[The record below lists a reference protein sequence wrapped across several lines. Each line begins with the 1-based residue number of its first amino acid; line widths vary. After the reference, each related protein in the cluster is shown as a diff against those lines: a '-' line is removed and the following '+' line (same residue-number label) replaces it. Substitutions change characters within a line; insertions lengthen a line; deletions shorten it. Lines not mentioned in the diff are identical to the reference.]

1 MIVFRALRVKRRW
14 HTQLR
19 PHTEIHV
26 HRVHRC
32 AICLTVVLAV
42 ALCTSLGPSGAA
54 LAADSDDAAGAH
66 VSEAV
71 QTLFAVDQE
80 RLNATQLA
88 LEQQDIIRQEISV
101 CIDPRAAWLSG
112 ESRLWIESPGDHVL
126 LLLDDGLR
134 VRTVHDARGDTL
146 LHTRVGDVLEVYAP
160 AGATTFPLEMI
171 LSYEGQL
178 VPADGALVSDDV
190 VVLGPDFHWY
200 PVSDARDPS
209 RLRVEVRYPRG
220 YSSVVSGTLAG
231 MAPSLAGA
239 EPCTDGDVWDV
250 PTPVTRAGVVVGR
263 LESSLTVVGDVF
275 FGSHTLSA
283 SGSVGSGA
291 AGWQSSPSS
300 VPSELIEL
308 LRFLET
314 CFGAYPYEWLNV
326 VRLPADPGRPMAVV
340 IGPGLVVIQSGG
352 RPDSPLNMPLSK
364 VVSGLSDSWWS
375 FWIDTGQFVSAG
387 LATQAEAGWL
397 DATGDEDGAERLRGL
412 RRAQYMRAIRDSG
425 RGVPLLDCLGPV
437 ASSDGRIC
445 GGKGSAVFE
454 ILESV
459 VGQGAYC
466 AALRS
471 IASEHG
477 GESVGLRE
485 FAEALEEEYGHDL
498 DWFFYEW
505 VSRSDL
511 PSYAIEYEATP
522 VGDGTYLVRGLIRQE
537 GEPFRTP
544 LPITIDL
551 GGWAYDET
559 IVIESSH
566 QSFELRTDA
575 EPIHVTIDGRH
586 LIPKVNRA
594 ELAGMHMALGVEA
607 TGSGDWS
614 SAVDEF
620 GAAAAFEPGNAS
632 FARAYGLALVRHG
645 RLTDGLEA
653 MDRAITLDP
662 TNTDVRFEAAGIHLR
677 SGDFATA
684 VTHLDV
690 YVEAKPSDP
699 NGHIRRAL
707 ALVELGRLDEAQ
719 SSIDLARELMAG
731 DESGPD
737 LDEEILLA
745 TGRLH
750 EARGDTA
757 AAVRAY
763 EAALAANPVS
773 DVARGR
779 LRALSLP
786 EAE

>member
-42 ALCTSLGPSGAA
+42 ALCTSLRPSGAA

-112 ESRLWIESPGDHVL
+112 ESRLWIESPRDHVL

-134 VRTVHDARGDTL
+134 VRTVRDARGDTL
-146 LHTRVGDVLEVYAP
+146 LHTRVGDVLEVFAP
-160 AGATTFPLEMI
+160 ASASTFPLEMI

-239 EPCTDGDVWDV
+239 ETCTDGDVWDV

-397 DATGDEDGAERLRGL
+397 DATGDEDDAERLRGL

-477 GESVGLRE
+477 GESVESPWASGSSRRRSRKSTGTTLTGSSTSGCREATCRRMPSSMKQHPSETAPTSCAGLFGRR
-485 FAEALEEEYGHDL
+485 A
-498 DWFFYEW
+498 
-505 VSRSDL
+505 SRS
-511 PSYAIEYEATP
+511 A
-522 VGDGTYLVRGLIRQE
+522 
-537 GEPFRTP
+537 
-544 LPITIDL
+544 IDL

-719 SSIDLARELMAG
+719 SSIDLARELVAG

-786 EAE
+786 EVE

>member
-1 MIVFRALRVKRRW
+1 MA
-14 HTQLR
+14 HG
-19 PHTEIHV
+19 H
-26 HRVHRC
+26 
-32 AICLTVVLAV
+32 AICFIGVLAA
-42 ALCTSLGPSGAA
+42 ALCAPLGPSGAS
-54 LAADSDDAAGAH
+54 LAADRDDAAGAH

-71 QTLFAVDQE
+71 QILFAVDQE
-80 RLNATQLA
+80 RVDATQQA
-88 LEQQDIIRQEISV
+88 LDQQDVIRQEISV
-101 CIDPRAAWLSG
+101 CIDPQARWLSG
-112 ESRLWIESPGDHVL
+112 ESRLWIESPRDHVL
-126 LLLDDGLR
+126 LLLDEGLR
-134 VRTVHDARGDTL
+134 VLTVRDARGDTL
-146 LHTRVGDVLEVYAP
+146 MHTRVGDVLEVFAP
-160 AGATTFPLEMI
+160 ASAPTFPLEMK
-171 LSYEGQL
+171 LSYEGRL
-178 VPADGALVSDDV
+178 APADGALVNDDV

-200 PVSDARDPS
+200 PVSDARDPA
-209 RLRVEVRYPRG
+209 RLRVEVRYPTG

-239 EPCTDGDVWDV
+239 ETCIDGDVWDV
-250 PTPVTRAGVVVGR
+250 PTPVTRACVVVGK

-275 FGSHTLSA
+275 FGSHTLSVDGA
-283 SGSVGSGA
+283 AGSGA
-291 AGWQSSPSS
+291 AGWQGSPSS

-326 VRLPADPGRPMAVV
+326 VRLPADPGRRTAVV
-340 IGPGLVVIQSGG
+340 IGPGLVVVQSGG
-352 RPDSPLNMPLSK
+352 QPDSPLDMPLSK
-364 VVSGLSDSWWS
+364 IVSGLSHSWWS
-375 FWIDTGQFVSAG
+375 FWIDPGQFVSAG

-397 DATGDEDGAERLRGL
+397 DATGDEDRAERLRGL

-425 RGVPLLDCLGPV
+425 RNVPLLDCLGPG

-459 VGQGAYC
+459 VGQSAYC
-466 AALRS
+466 AGLRS
-471 IASEHG
+471 VASEHG

-485 FAEALEEEYGHDL
+485 FAEALEEEHGHDL

-522 VGDGTYLVRGLIRQE
+522 VGDGTYIVRGLIRQE

-566 QSFELRTDA
+566 QPFEIRTDA

-586 LIPKVNRA
+586 LIPKVNRT
-594 ELAGMHMALGVEA
+594 ELAGMHIELGAEA
-607 TGSGDWS
+607 TASGDWGA
-614 SAVDEF
+614 AVDEF
-620 GAAAAFEPGNAS
+620 GAAAALVPSNAS
-632 FARAYGLALVRHG
+632 FAHAYAGALVRHG
-645 RLTDGLEA
+645 RLADGLEA
-653 MDRAITLDP
+653 MDRAIALDP
-662 TNTDVRFEAAGIHLR
+662 TNTDVRFEAAGLHLR

-684 VTHLDV
+684 VAYLDA

-699 NGHIRRAL
+699 TGHIQRARAL
-707 ALVELGRLDEAQ
+707 AELGRLDEAQ
-719 SSIDLARELMAG
+719 SSIDLARELLARDKAG
-731 DESGPD
+731 RG

-745 TGRLH
+745 TGRLY
-750 EARGDTA
+750 EARRDTA

-773 DVARGR
+773 DEARRR
-779 LRALSLP
+779 LRALNLP

>member
-1 MIVFRALRVKRRW
+1 MDRA
-14 HTQLR
+14 
-19 PHTEIHV
+19 
-26 HRVHRC
+26 HRYT
-32 AICLTVVLAV
+32 ICFVAVLAA
-42 ALCTSLGPSGAA
+42 ALCAPLGPSGAS

-80 RLNATQLA
+80 RVDATQRA
-88 LEQQDIIRQEISV
+88 LDQQDVIRQEISV
-101 CIDPRAAWLSG
+101 CIDPQAGWLSA
-112 ESRLWIESPGDHVL
+112 ESRLWIESPRDHVL

-134 VRTVHDARGDTL
+134 VLAVSDARGDTL
-146 LHTRVGDVLEVYAP
+146 LHTRVGDVLEVFAP
-160 AGATTFPLEMI
+160 ASAPTFPPEI
-171 LSYEGQL
+171 KLSYEGQL
-178 VPADGALVSDDV
+178 APADGALVSDDV

-200 PVSDARDPS
+200 PVSNVRDPA

-239 EPCTDGDVWDV
+239 ETCADGDVWDV
-250 PTPVTRAGVVVGR
+250 PTPVARAGVVVGR
-263 LESSLTVVGDVF
+263 LGSSLTVVGDVF
-275 FGSHTLSA
+275 FGSHTLSVDGA
-283 SGSVGSGA
+283 MGTGA

-300 VPSELIEL
+300 VPSELIEI

-326 VRLPADPGRPMAVV
+326 VRLPADPGRPAAVV

-352 RPDSPLNMPLSK
+352 RPDSPWDMPLST
-364 VVSGLSDSWWS
+364 VVAGLSDSWWT
-375 FWIDTGQFVSAG
+375 FWIDPGRFVSDG
-387 LATQAEAGWL
+387 LATQAEATWL
-397 DATGDEDGAERLRGL
+397 EATGNEDGAERLRGL
-412 RRAQYMRAIRDSG
+412 RRAQFMRAIRDSG
-425 RGVPLLDCLGPV
+425 RGVALLDCLGPG
-437 ASSDGRIC
+437 ASSDARIC

-454 ILESV
+454 MLESV
-459 VGQGAYC
+459 VGQVAYC

-471 IASEHG
+471 VASEHG
-477 GESVGLRE
+477 GESVGLSE

-522 VGDGTYLVRGLIRQE
+522 VGDGTYIVRGLIRQE

-566 QSFELRTDA
+566 QSFEIRTDA

-586 LIPKVNRA
+586 MIPKVNRS
-594 ELAGMHMALGVEA
+594 ELAGMHIALGTEA
-607 TGSGDWS
+607 TASGDWGA
-614 SAVDEF
+614 AVDEF
-620 GAAAAFEPGNAS
+620 GAVAALEPGSAS
-632 FARAYGLALVRHG
+632 FARAYAGALVRHG
-645 RLTDGLEA
+645 RLADGLEE
-653 MDRAITLDP
+653 MDRAIALDP
-662 TNTDVRFEAAGIHLR
+662 TNTDVRLEAAGLHLR
-677 SGDFATA
+677 SGDSATA
-684 VTHLDV
+684 VRHFDV
-690 YVEAKPSDP
+690 YVEANPSDP
-699 NGHIRRAL
+699 TGHIRRARAL
-707 ALVELGRLDEAQ
+707 AELGRLDEAQ
-719 SSIDLARELMAG
+719 SSIDLARELVAG
-731 DESGPD
+731 DESWPD

-773 DVARGR
+773 DEARGR
-779 LRALSLP
+779 LRALNLP
-786 EAE
+786 GAE

>member
-14 HTQLR
+14 YTQLR
-19 PHTEIHV
+19 PDTEIHV
-26 HRVHRC
+26 HRVHRY
-32 AICLTVVLAV
+32 AICLVAVLAA
-42 ALCTSLGPSGAA
+42 ALCAPLTPSGAA
-54 LAADSDDAAGAH
+54 LAADTDDAARAH
-66 VSEAV
+66 VSRAV
-71 QTLFAVDQE
+71 QTLFAVDQA
-80 RLNATQLA
+80 RLDATQRA
-88 LEQQDIIRQEISV
+88 LQEQDIIRQEISV
-101 CIDPRAAWLSG
+101 CIDPQARWLSG
-112 ESRLWIESPGDHVL
+112 ESRLWIESPRDHVL
-126 LLLDDGLR
+126 LLLDEGLR
-134 VRTVHDARGDTL
+134 VLTVHDARGDTL
-146 LHTRVGDVLEVYAP
+146 LHTRVGDVLEVFAP
-160 AGATTFPLEMI
+160 ASAPTFPREMK
-171 LSYEGQL
+171 LTYEGQL
-178 VPADGALVSDDV
+178 APADGALVSDDV

-200 PVSDARDPS
+200 PVSNARDPS
-209 RLRVEVRYPRG
+209 RLRVEVRYPSG

-239 EPCTDGDVWDV
+239 ETCTDGDVWDV

-275 FGSHTLSA
+275 FGSHTLS
-283 SGSVGSGA
+283 VDGA
-291 AGWQSSPSS
+291 AGTGADGWQRPPSS

-326 VRLPADPGRPMAVV
+326 VRLPADPGRPTAVV
-340 IGPGLVVIQSGG
+340 IGPGLVVVQSGG
-352 RPDSPLNMPLSK
+352 QPGSPLDMPLSK
-364 VVSGLSDSWWS
+364 VVSGVSHSWWS
-375 FWIDTGQFVSAG
+375 FWIDPGQFVSAG
-387 LATQAEAGWL
+387 LATQAEAAWL

-412 RRAQYMRAIRDSG
+412 RRAQYMRAVRDSG
-425 RGVPLLDCLGPV
+425 RGVPLLDCLGPG

-459 VGQGAYC
+459 VGQDAYC

-471 IASEHG
+471 VASGHG
-477 GESVGLRE
+477 GQSVGLNE
-485 FAEALEEEYGHDL
+485 FVQALEEEYGHDL

-511 PSYAIEYEATP
+511 PSYAIEYETTP

-537 GEPFRTP
+537 GEPFHTP

-566 QSFELRTDA
+566 QSFEIRTDA
-575 EPIHVTIDGRH
+575 EPIHVAIDGRH

-594 ELAGMHMALGVEA
+594 ELAGMHIALGAEA
-607 TGSGDWS
+607 TASGDWGA
-614 SAVDEF
+614 AVDEF
-620 GAAAAFEPGNAS
+620 GAAAALEPGNAS
-632 FARAYGLALVRHG
+632 FAHAYALALVRHG
-645 RLTDGLEA
+645 RLADGLEA
-653 MDRAITLDP
+653 MDRAIVLDP
-662 TNTDVRFEAAGIHLR
+662 TNIDARFEAAGFHLR
-677 SGDFATA
+677 SGGFATA
-684 VTHLDV
+684 ITHIDV

-699 NGHIRRAL
+699 TGHIRRARAL
-707 ALVELGRLDEAQ
+707 AELGRLDEAQ
-719 SSIDLARELMAG
+719 SSIDLARELVAG
-731 DESGPD
+731 DEAR
-737 LDEEILLA
+737 LNFDEEILLA

-773 DVARGR
+773 DEARGR
-779 LRALSLP
+779 LRALNLP
-786 EAE
+786 EGE